1 MSENLVDLGT
11 YRVVIKEQHVDVYG
25 HLNNSSYFYLF
36 EEARWEFI
44 TAKGY
49 GLREIMRVKQ
59 GPILLEAQIKYKKE
73 ISVREVI
80 DIKSELIEYVGK
92 VGRMRQV
99 MVKEDGS
106 IAAEAV
112 LTLGLFDLEKRKLV
126 LPNDSWKLAIG
137 IPV

>member
-1 MSENLVDLGT
+1 MSEKLVDLGT

-44 TAKGY
+44 TAQGY
-49 GLREIMRVKQ
+49 GLLEIMRVRQ
-59 GPILLEAQIKYKKE
+59 GPILLEAHIMYKKE

-92 VGRMRQV
+92 VGRMKQS
-99 MVKEDGS
+99 MVKADGS

-112 LTLGLFDLEKRKLV
+112 FTLGLFDLDKRKLV
-126 LPNDSWKLAIG
+126 LPNEGWKKAIG
-137 IPV
+137 ISV